1 VRNEIVRQQPR
12 FDGQIVAAL
21 DVARLRG
28 GSRLVDVVSNLF
40 CDRGL
45 IGVELASAGL
55 LEIVFRCGK
64 KLFRYLNLLRRNIS
78 GNGRRQLNLGLG
90 RTSIPHYNFLWL
102 AS

>member
-1 VRNEIVRQQPR
+1 MRNEIVRQQPR

-55 LEIVFRCGK
+55 LEVIFRRGK
-64 KLFRYLNLLRRNIS
+64 KLFRYLNLLRSNIS
-78 GNGRRQLNLGLG
+78 GDSRRQLDLGFG
-90 RTSIPHYNFLWL
+90 RTSIPHYNLLRL